1 MTFSMFD
8 SLHLKVVIVVLQY
21 IKVEVSQCPTSV
33 EMSLFHLLS
42 AMRFSNSFVIFLI
55 FSLVAADRV
64 SGNSHQAGKSC
75 SL

>member
-8 SLHLKVVIVVLQY
+8 SLHLKVAIVVLQY

-55 FSLVAADRV
+55 FSLVADRV